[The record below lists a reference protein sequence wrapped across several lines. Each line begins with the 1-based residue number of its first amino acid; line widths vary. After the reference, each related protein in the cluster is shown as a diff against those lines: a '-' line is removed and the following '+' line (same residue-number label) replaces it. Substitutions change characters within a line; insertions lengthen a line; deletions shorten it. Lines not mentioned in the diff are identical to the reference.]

1 MTQATGLI
9 FLGPP
14 GAGKGTQAHV
24 LAQALQIPHISTG
37 EILRQA
43 IAQATSLGKKAQG
56 YVERGELVPD
66 DLMLDLIRERLG
78 SADTQLGWILDGFP
92 RNVTQASFLDKLLEE
107 LSQRADVVIN
117 LEVPDQILITRLLSR
132 GRKDDTEETISRR
145 LQVYR
150 EQTAPLI
157 DYYRSR
163 DKLYSID
170 GDRTPEFVS
179 QFLKQIVDEARRF
192 PVKPRSN

>member
-1 MTQATGLI
+1 MTATGLI

-14 GAGKGTQAHV
+14 GAGKGTQAQV
-24 LAQALQIPHISTG
+24 LAQALEIPHISTG

-43 IAQATSLGKKAQG
+43 IAQKTSLGKKAQE

-66 DLMLDLIRERLG
+66 DLILNLIRERLG
-78 SADTQLGWILDGFP
+78 RADTATGWILDGFP
-92 RNVTQASFLDKLLEE
+92 RNVTQASFLDDLLEE

-117 LEVPDQILITRLLSR
+117 LEVPDSILVTRLLSR
-132 GRKDDTEETISRR
+132 GRKDDTEETIGRR

-157 DYYRSR
+157 DYYRHR
-163 DKLYSID
+163 HKLYSVD
-170 GDRTPEFVS
+170 GDRTPELVTQSLTQIMEAQPSLNS
-179 QFLKQIVDEARRF
+179 Q
-192 PVKPRSN
+192 N